1 VGGSVALPVS
11 LQLASKN
18 FNSGDQETCAT
29 TQLRPGDNLRHAVQ
43 SALEVLVSSQELC
56 DKHFKRTLDCVEDCL
71 RESGVRKQD
80 VHDLVLVGGSSRIP
94 KIKTMLDE
102 YFGFAGSP
110 KRASSSSTASEGRRV
125 NSINPDEAV
134 AYGAAVQAAIL
145 TKTHSGPDVL
155 LLDVT
160 PISLGIQTAGGA
172 MTVVIPR
179 NSTVPLRK
187 TRGGFST
194 AVDNQRQVLV
204 QVFEGERPLTKDNNL
219 LGKFQLTDIAPVPRA
234 VPKIEVMFDIDK
246 DGMLTV
252 QAEETTNGGNSR
264 AIQISN
270 ECGRLSK
277 EEIEQHILDAARFN
291 AQDRE
296 IKAVLAARNS
306 LENYCFSAKST
317 LESDAFA
324 KLVSRSERKKAQNA
338 VAKTLEWLEKEQTP
352 ELVAVEKIRT
362 GLEELVQ
369 PLLKKQYTGVVPG
382 GESGMDLTEG
392 GRKKKGGC
400 CFRG

>member
-1 VGGSVALPVS
+1 
-11 LQLASKN
+11 
-18 FNSGDQETCAT
+18 
-29 TQLRPGDNLRHAVQ
+29 
-43 SALEVLVSSQELC
+43 
-56 DKHFKRTLDCVEDCL
+56 
-71 RESGVRKQD
+71 
-80 VHDLVLVGGSSRIP
+80 
-94 KIKTMLDE
+94 MLDE